1 MIVKHWD
8 ELTPVE
14 VDALARLRT
23 EVFLREQGCTEEEL
37 DWRDLEAST
46 EHYLLPAEEDA
57 APGETAGH
65 PALAAYLRVLTDP
78 DAEGDGLVIGRVVTD
93 PAHRGKG
100 LASRLL
106 AAVIERHGDEPLLLH
121 AQVYAAGLY
130 AKAGFA
136 PVGEEFDEA
145 GIPHIT
151 MVRPA

>member
-1 MIVKHWD
+1 VKHWD

-14 VDALARLRT
+14 VYVLARLRT

-37 DWRDLEAST
+37 DWRDLEATT

-78 DAEGDGLVIGRVVTD
+78 DAEGDGL
-93 PAHRGKG
+93 
-100 LASRLL
+100 
-106 AAVIERHGDEPLLLH
+106 
-121 AQVYAAGLY
+121 Y

-136 PVGEEFDEA
+136 SVGEEFDEA